1 MHEEKMKNMK
11 KDNDFSQDHDWV
23 LEDFGAFD
31 ELDDVNEVK
40 VDGQLQENDQ
50 EDIRE
55 DFQEELPYSDDEEDY
70 NRKNTRNTSSKKKS
84 RKKNVIKEVASWV
97 LTFAIAIAVALVLR
111 NYVLINA
118 NVPTGS
124 MENTIVTGADMFGY
138 RLAYLNSDPERGDII
153 IFRFPDNENEK
164 YVKRII
170 GLPGETVTI
179 NEGKIYIDDATEPL
193 EENYLKEDWVEAAGP
208 FVFQVPENSYFV
220 MGDNRNNSYD
230 SRYWNNTFVTRDEI
244 IGKALFVYYPFNHMG
259 TLK

>member
-1 MHEEKMKNMK
+1 MHKEKKNNMK
-11 KDNDFSQDHDWV
+11 KDNEFSQDNNWT
-23 LEDFGAFD
+23 LEDFGA
-31 ELDDVNEVK
+31 LDDLEDVQDVNKDEE
-40 VDGQLQENDQ
+40 LQEESQ

-55 DFQEELPYSDDEEDY
+55 EKEVPDSESEEEIYPETNEG
-70 NRKNTRNTSSKKKS
+70 KQSKKS
-84 RKKNVIKEVASWV
+84 VAKEAASWI
-97 LTFAIAIAVALVLR
+97 LTFAIAIAVALILR

-153 IFRFPDNENEK
+153 IFRFPDNEKEK

-179 NEGKIYIDDATEPL
+179 NEGKIYINDATEPL
-193 EENYLKEDWVEAAGP
+193 EEEYLKEDWVEAAGP
-208 FVFQVPENSYFV
+208 YVFQVPENSYFV

-230 SRYWNNTFVTRDEI
+230 SRYWDNTFVTREEI

-259 TLK
+259 TLN

>member
-1 MHEEKMKNMK
+1 MK
-11 KDNDFSQDHDWV
+11 KDNDFSQDNDWV
-23 LEDFGAFD
+23 LEDFGTPD
-31 ELDDVNEVK
+31 ETEDAEDFGTE
-40 VDGQLQENDQ
+40 DAET
-50 EDIRE
+50 EDIRTE
-55 DFQEELPYSDDEEDY
+55 DVKKTKEMKED
-70 NRKNTRNTSSKKKS
+70 NTPSKKKS
-84 RKKNVIKEVASWV
+84 RKKKPQKKNAVKEAVSWI

-111 NYVLINA
+111 SYVLINA

-124 MENTIVTGADMFGY
+124 MENTIVTGSDMFGS

-153 IFRFPDNENEK
+153 IFRFPDNESEK

-193 EENYLKEDWVEAAGP
+193 EEDYLKEEWVEATGP
-208 FVFQVPENSYFV
+208 FVFQVPEDSYFV
-220 MGDNRNNSYD
+220 MGDNRNNSFD
-230 SRYWNNTFVTRDEI
+230 SRYWDNTFVTREEI

>member
-1 MHEEKMKNMK
+1 MHKEKKNNMK
-11 KDNDFSQDHDWV
+11 KDNEFSQDNNWT
-23 LEDFGAFD
+23 LEDFGA
-31 ELDDVNEVK
+31 LDDLEDVQDVNKDEE
-40 VDGQLQENDQ
+40 LQEESQ

-55 DFQEELPYSDDEEDY
+55 EKEFPDSESEEEIYPETNEG
-70 NRKNTRNTSSKKKS
+70 KQSKRS
-84 RKKNVIKEVASWV
+84 VAKEAASWI
-97 LTFAIAIAVALVLR
+97 LTFAIAIAVALILR

-153 IFRFPDNENEK
+153 IFRFPDNEKEK

-179 NEGKIYIDDATEPL
+179 NEGKIYINDATEPL
-193 EENYLKEDWVEAAGP
+193 EEEYLKEDWVEAAGP
-208 FVFQVPENSYFV
+208 YVFQVPENSYFV

-230 SRYWNNTFVTRDEI
+230 SRYWDNTFVTREEI

-259 TLK
+259 TLN

>member
-1 MHEEKMKNMK
+1 MHKEKKNNMK
-11 KDNDFSQDHDWV
+11 KDNEFSQDNNWT
-23 LEDFGAFD
+23 LEDFGA
-31 ELDDVNEVK
+31 LDDLEDVQDVNKDEE
-40 VDGQLQENDQ
+40 LQEESQ

-55 DFQEELPYSDDEEDY
+55 EKEFPDSESEEEIYPETNEG
-70 NRKNTRNTSSKKKS
+70 KQSKKS
-84 RKKNVIKEVASWV
+84 VAKEAASWI
-97 LTFAIAIAVALVLR
+97 LTFAIAIAVALILR

-153 IFRFPDNENEK
+153 IFRFPDNEKEK

-179 NEGKIYIDDATEPL
+179 NEGKIYINDATEPL
-193 EENYLKEDWVEAAGP
+193 EEEYLKEDWVEAAGP
-208 FVFQVPENSYFV
+208 YVFQVPENSYFV

-230 SRYWNNTFVTRDEI
+230 SRYWDNTFVTREEI

-259 TLK
+259 TLN